1 MGYSYICNRYFG
13 LSSKLSGMAE
23 YERLQK
29 IVDAQEDSV
38 FLWGARQVGKS
49 TLVKTL
55 YPKAKVYDLLMS
67 DEYGRLM
74 RRPQLLREELEHLG
88 EESLVIIDEIQKIPQ
103 LLDEV
108 HWLIVN
114 RGIRFILCGS
124 SARKL
129 KRVGTNLLGGR
140 ALSVNL
146 YPLVSAEIPD
156 FDLIRAIN
164 HGMIPRHYQ
173 AANPKKRLQAYIGTY
188 LKEEIQDEAVVR
200 QLASFNR
207 FIDIAAQCDGEMV
220 NYSNVAQ
227 DCGVSAVTV
236 KEYFNILEQTLIG
249 YMIPAFTQS
258 RKRRALTTSRFYYF
272 DVGVV
277 NHLLNRSNLQ
287 PGSVDFGHAF
297 EHLMIQEMV
306 ARLSYSESD
315 ERLSYWRTASGY
327 EVDAIVGDGRVAIE
341 FKSCEEVHSKHTKG
355 LRAFSEDF
363 PDARLIIVSL
373 DRHPRLLN
381 GIEVLPATEFLRR
394 MWQGDIF

>member
-1 MGYSYICNRYFG
+1 MECYDRI
-13 LSSKLSGMAE
+13 
-23 YERLQK
+23 QK
-29 IVDAQEDSV
+29 IVDAENDSV

-49 TLVKTL
+49 TLVKKI

-74 RRPQLLREELEHLG
+74 RRPQLLREELQHLD
-88 EESLVIIDEIQKIPQ
+88 EETLVILDEIQKIPQ

-156 FDLIRAIN
+156 FNLIRAVN
-164 HGMIPRHYQ
+164 HGMIPRHYM
-173 AANPKKRLQAYIGTY
+173 ASNPKKRLQAYIGTY

-200 QLASFNR
+200 QLVSFNR
-207 FIDIAAQCDGEMV
+207 FLDIAAQCDGEMV
-220 NYSNVAQ
+220 NYTNVAQ
-227 DCGVSAVTV
+227 DCGVSATTI

-258 RKRRALTTSRFYYF
+258 KKRRAVTTSRFYYF

-277 NHLLNRSNLQ
+277 NHLLNRTNLL

-297 EHLMIQEMV
+297 EHLMIQEII
-306 ARLSYSESD
+306 AYLNYYNSD

-327 EVDAIVGDGRVAIE
+327 EVDAIIGMGRVAIE
-341 FKSCEEVHSKHTKG
+341 FKSSDEVQSKHTKG

-363 PDARLIIVSL
+363 PEARKIIVSL
-373 DRHPRLLN
+373 DRRRRTLN
-381 GIEVLPATEFLRR
+381 DIEVWPATEFLAALWRNE
-394 MWQGDIF
+394 II

>member
-1 MGYSYICNRYFG
+1 
-13 LSSKLSGMAE
+13 MAE

-49 TLVKTL
+49 TLVKAL

-129 KRVGTNLLGGR
+129 KRMGTNLLGGR

-164 HGMIPRHYQ
+164 HGMIPRHYL

-207 FIDIAAQCDGEMV
+207 FLDIAAQCDGEMV

-258 RKRRALTTSRFYYF
+258 RKRRAVTTSRFYYF

-297 EHLMIQEMV
+297 EHLMIQEIV
-306 ARLSYSESD
+306 AHLSYSESD

-327 EVDAIVGDGRVAIE
+327 EVDAIIGDGRVAIE
-341 FKSCEEVHSKHTKG
+341 FKSCEEVQSKHTKDLCALAKTFPTQG
-355 LRAFSEDF
+355 LSSCHSTVI
-363 PDARLIIVSL
+363 PGS
-373 DRHPRLLN
+373 
-381 GIEVLPATEFLRR
+381 
-394 MWQGDIF
+394 